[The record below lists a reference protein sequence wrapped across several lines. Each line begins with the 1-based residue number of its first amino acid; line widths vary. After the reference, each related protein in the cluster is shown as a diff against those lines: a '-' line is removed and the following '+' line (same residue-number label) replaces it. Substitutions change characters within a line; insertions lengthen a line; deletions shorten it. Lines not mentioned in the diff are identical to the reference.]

1 MSEVTHADIATMAAS
16 LREQNQVAVA
26 CRAALTLLETHCQ
39 HLLNTKRCPL
49 CEGSLFQGMSSSDWG
64 CTNCYDGTSGLGRY
78 TSSYIDEQVN
88 QSVELKLE
96 ELFTTDELKAHL
108 NWGTD

>member
-1 MSEVTHADIATMAAS
+1 MSEVTHADIAVVAAS

-26 CRAALTLLETHCQ
+26 CRAALTLLETHCRW
-39 HLLNTKRCPL
+39 LLTCDQCPL
-49 CEGSLFQGMSSSDWG
+49 CEQSLGIDKV
-64 CTNCYDGTSGLGRY
+64 CHNCYDGTSELGRY
-78 TSSYIDEQVN
+78 SGDDVDEQIN
-88 QSVELKLE
+88 QSVELQLE